1 MIDRMMNLMLNK
13 FRIFYLFLFV
23 TIIGCESPTTQSP
36 LYLPQGFEATVF
48 VDSITETVRHMAV
61 NENGDL
67 YTKFKRP
74 SEAGVMAAIRDLNND
89 GVADTLVKFGE
100 YHLPQRGNY

>member
-1 MIDRMMNLMLNK
+1 MMIDRMMNLLLNK

-23 TIIGCESPTTQSP
+23 IIIGCESPTTQSP

-74 SEAGVMAAIRDLNND
+74 KRSGCD
-89 GVADTLVKFGE
+89 GC
-100 YHLPQRGNY
+100 HQRP